1 VGRKPIILGKYYF
14 NFSLIFVQDA
24 GHRLNMEQANE
35 ILLEQLG
42 DITLLD
48 IRGDVTI
55 LSESFLNDAYAD
67 ANSQGVSKIL
77 LKFEENAYINS
88 GGISVLIQ
96 LLAQTQKNNQQIGI
110 TGLSDHFKKIFNM
123 VGITKFA
130 KIYNTR
136 EEALEGMS

>member
-1 VGRKPIILGKYYF
+1 MQPT
-14 NFSLIFVQDA
+14 
-24 GHRLNMEQANE
+24 NE
-35 ILLEQLG
+35 ILLKQIG

-55 LSESFLNDAYAD
+55 LSESFLYDAYAD
-67 ANSQGVSKIL
+67 ANKLDADKIL
-77 LKFEENAYINS
+77 FKFEETAYINS
-88 GGISVLIQ
+88 GGISLLIQ
-96 LLAQTQKNNQQIGI
+96 LLAQTRQNNQQIGI
-110 TGLSDHFKKIFNM
+110 IGLSDHFEKIFNM

>member
-1 VGRKPIILGKYYF
+1 MSAEQSPEV
-14 NFSLIFVQDA
+14 N
-24 GHRLNMEQANE
+24 RLSMKEANE

-67 ANSQGVSKIL
+67 ANSQGAGKIL

-96 LLAQTQKNNQQIGI
+96 LLAKTKQNNQQIGI
-110 TGLSDHFKKIFNM
+110 IGLSDHFKKIFKM

-136 EEALEGMS
+136 EDALEGMS

>member
-1 VGRKPIILGKYYF
+1 
-14 NFSLIFVQDA
+14 
-24 GHRLNMEQANE
+24 MEQANQ

-42 DITLLD
+42 DIMFLD

-55 LSESFLNDAYAD
+55 LSESYLNDAYAD
-67 ANSQGVSKIL
+67 ASSRDAGKIL
-77 LKFEENAYINS
+77 LIFEEGAYINS

-96 LLAQTQKNNQQIGI
+96 LLAKTQQNNQQIGI

-136 EEALEGMS
+136 EEALDGMS

>member
-1 VGRKPIILGKYYF
+1 
-14 NFSLIFVQDA
+14 
-24 GHRLNMEQANE
+24 MEKANE

-42 DITLLD
+42 DVTLLD

-67 ANSQGVSKIL
+67 ANNRGAGKIL

-123 VGITKFA
+123 VGITKFT

-136 EEALEGMS
+136 EEAS

>member
-1 VGRKPIILGKYYF
+1 M
-14 NFSLIFVQDA
+14 Q
-24 GHRLNMEQANE
+24 QANE

-42 DITLLD
+42 DVTLVD

-55 LSESFLNDAYAD
+55 LSESFLNDAYKD
-67 ANSQGVSKIL
+67 ANNRGASKIL

-96 LLAQTQKNNQQIGI
+96 LLAKTQQNSQQIGI

-130 KIYNTR
+130 EIYNTQA
-136 EEALEGMS
+136 EAQERMS

>member
-1 VGRKPIILGKYYF
+1 
-14 NFSLIFVQDA
+14 
-24 GHRLNMEQANE
+24 MTQANE

-42 DITLLD
+42 DVTLCD

-55 LSESFLNDAYAD
+55 LSESFLNAAYED
-67 ANSQGVSKIL
+67 ANNQGASKIL

-96 LLAQTQKNNQQIGI
+96 LLAKTQQNSQQIGI
-110 TGLSDHFKKIFNM
+110 IGLSDHFKKIFNM

-130 KIYNTR
+130 EIYNTQA
-136 EEALEGMS
+136 EALEQMS

>member
-1 VGRKPIILGKYYF
+1 MK
-14 NFSLIFVQDA
+14 
-24 GHRLNMEQANE
+24 EANE

-67 ANSQGVSKIL
+67 ANSQGAGKIL

-96 LLAQTQKNNQQIGI
+96 LLAKTKQNNQQIGI
-110 TGLSDHFKKIFNM
+110 IGLSDHFKKIFKM

-136 EEALEGMS
+136 EDALEGMS

>member
-1 VGRKPIILGKYYF
+1 
-14 NFSLIFVQDA
+14 
-24 GHRLNMEQANE
+24 MEQANE

-67 ANSQGVSKIL
+67 ANNRDAGKIL
-77 LKFEENAYINS
+77 LKFEETAYINS

-96 LLAQTQKNNQQIGI
+96 LLAKTKQNNQQVGI

-130 KIYNTR
+130 NIYHTH

>member
-1 VGRKPIILGKYYF
+1 M
-14 NFSLIFVQDA
+14 QDS
-24 GHRLNMEQANE
+24 GDRLDMKQANE

-42 DITLLD
+42 DVTLLD
-48 IRGDVTI
+48 IHGDVTI
-55 LSESFLNDAYAD
+55 LSEPFLNKAYAD
-67 ANSQGVSKIL
+67 TIKQGAAKIL

-96 LLAQTQKNNQQIGI
+96 LLAKTEQNNQQIGI

-130 KIYNTR
+130 EIYNTQAEAR
-136 EEALEGMS
+136 EHMS

>member
-1 VGRKPIILGKYYF
+1 
-14 NFSLIFVQDA
+14 
-24 GHRLNMEQANE
+24 MEQANE

-42 DITLLD
+42 DVTLFD

-55 LSESFLNDAYAD
+55 LSEPFLNDAYEN
-67 ANSQGVSKIL
+67 ANTQGASKL
-77 LKFEENAYINS
+77 LLNFEKNAYINS

-96 LLAQTQKNNQQIGI
+96 LLAKTEKNDQQIGI

-130 KIYNTR
+130 KIYDTR
-136 EEALEGMS
+136 EEALESMS

>member
-1 VGRKPIILGKYYF
+1 
-14 NFSLIFVQDA
+14 
-24 GHRLNMEQANE
+24 MEPANE

-55 LSESFLNDAYAD
+55 LSESFLYNAYAD
-67 ANSQGVSKIL
+67 ANSRGAGKIL

-96 LLAQTQKNNQQIGI
+96 LLAQTEQNSQKIGV
-110 TGLSDHFKKIFNM
+110 TGLSDHFKKIFRM

-136 EEALEGMS
+136 EEAMEAMS

>member
-1 VGRKPIILGKYYF
+1 MA
-14 NFSLIFVQDA
+14 Q
-24 GHRLNMEQANE
+24 ENE

-42 DITLLD
+42 DVTLFD

-55 LSESFLNDAYAD
+55 LSESFLYDAYED
-67 ANSQGVSKIL
+67 ANNRGANKIL
-77 LKFEENAYINS
+77 LKFEKNAYINS

-96 LLAQTQKNNQQIGI
+96 LLAKTQQNSQQIGI

-130 KIYNTR
+130 KIYNSV
-136 EEALEGMS
+136 EEALAQMSEGS

>member
-1 VGRKPIILGKYYF
+1 M
-14 NFSLIFVQDA
+14 QDA

-42 DITLLD
+42 DITLID

-67 ANSQGVSKIL
+67 ANNRGAGKIL

-136 EEALEGMS
+136 EEALERMS

>member
-1 VGRKPIILGKYYF
+1 M
-14 NFSLIFVQDA
+14 Q
-24 GHRLNMEQANE
+24 QANE

-55 LSESFLNDAYAD
+55 LSESSLYDAYAD
-67 ANSQGVSKIL
+67 ANSRDAGKIL

-96 LLAQTQKNNQQIGI
+96 LLARTQQNDQQIGI
-110 TGLSDHFKKIFNM
+110 IGLSDHFKKIFNM

-130 KIYNTR
+130 RIYNAR
-136 EEALEGMS
+136 EEALKAMS

>member
-1 VGRKPIILGKYYF
+1 MK
-14 NFSLIFVQDA
+14 
-24 GHRLNMEQANE
+24 QANE

-42 DITLLD
+42 VITLFD

-55 LSESFLNDAYAD
+55 LSESFLYDAYAD
-67 ANSQGVSKIL
+67 ANNRGASKIL
-77 LKFEENAYINS
+77 LIFDENAYINS

-96 LLAQTQKNNQQIGI
+96 LLAKTQQNKQQIGI

-130 KIYNTR
+130 KIYDAR
-136 EEALEGMS
+136 EEAIAGMS

>member
-1 VGRKPIILGKYYF
+1 
-14 NFSLIFVQDA
+14 
-24 GHRLNMEQANE
+24 MEQANE

-42 DITLLD
+42 DVTLFD

-55 LSESFLNDAYAD
+55 LSESSLNDVYED
-67 ANSQGVSKIL
+67 ANNRGAGKIL
-77 LKFEENAYINS
+77 LKFEKNAYINS

-96 LLAQTQKNNQQIGI
+96 LLAKTQQNSQQIGI

-130 KIYNTR
+130 RICNTR
-136 EEALEGMS
+136 EEALACMS

>member
-1 VGRKPIILGKYYF
+1 
-14 NFSLIFVQDA
+14 
-24 GHRLNMEQANE
+24 MEQANE
-35 ILLEQLG
+35 IILEQL
-42 DITLLD
+42 DSVMLLD

-67 ANSQGVSKIL
+67 ANNRGTDRML

-96 LLAQTQKNNQQIGI
+96 LLARTEQNNQQIGI

-130 KIYNTR
+130 KIYNSR
-136 EEALEGMS
+136 EEALEDMS

>member
-1 VGRKPIILGKYYF
+1 M
-14 NFSLIFVQDA
+14 Q
-24 GHRLNMEQANE
+24 QANE

-42 DITLLD
+42 DVTLFD

-55 LSESFLNDAYAD
+55 LSESFLNDAYED
-67 ANSQGVSKIL
+67 ANNRGVSKIL
-77 LKFEENAYINS
+77 LKFEESAYINS

-96 LLAQTQKNNQQIGI
+96 ILAKTEQNRQQIGI

-130 KIYNTR
+130 EIYNTQA
-136 EEALEGMS
+136 EAQQHMS

>member
-1 VGRKPIILGKYYF
+1 M
-14 NFSLIFVQDA
+14 A
-24 GHRLNMEQANE
+24 QANE

-42 DITLLD
+42 DVTLFD

-55 LSESFLNDAYAD
+55 LSESFLNDAYED
-67 ANSQGVSKIL
+67 ANNRGSSKIL

-96 LLAQTQKNNQQIGI
+96 LLAKTQQNSQQIGI

-130 KIYNTR
+130 EIYNSQA
-136 EEALEGMS
+136 EALEQMS

>member
-1 VGRKPIILGKYYF
+1 M
-14 NFSLIFVQDA
+14 QDP
-24 GHRLNMEQANE
+24 GHRLDMEKANE

-42 DITLLD
+42 DVTLLD

-130 KIYNTR
+130 EIYDTR
-136 EEALEGMS
+136 EKALERMS